1 MENIQRHNMV
11 RNQVRVVGVADEKI
25 LGAMLEITRHDFV
38 IEKFKSVAYS
48 DSELPISETRLIA
61 RPKMIAKLLEL
72 SKINSNDNVLEI
84 GCGTGYASH
93 LISMIAKSIVGVDN
107 CKKIISSAKKLIGD
121 RQNISFLYQ
130 DFKKLSIEAATSL
143 IIVNG
148 AVFDK
153 RSDFSTIQDKSDL
166 FDFHSAMLIDDLIS
180 KMPKDCR
187 LISVEGYYKYHP
199 MHVVRYTKD
208 SREVLDQVYFPAITV

>member
-1 MENIQRHNMV
+1 MV
-11 RNQVRVVGVADEKI
+11 RNQVRVVGVEDEKI
-25 LGAMLEITRHDFV
+25 LDAMLEIKRHDFV
-38 IEKFKSVAYS
+38 VDKFKSVAYS

-61 RPKMIAKLLEL
+61 RPEMIAKLLEL
-72 SKINSNDNVLEI
+72 SKINSDDNVLEI

-107 CKKIISSAKKLIGD
+107 CKKIISTAKKLIGNK
-121 RQNISFLYQ
+121 QNLAFIHQ
-130 DFKKLSIEAATSL
+130 DFNKISIAEATSL

-180 KMPKDCR
+180 KMPRDCC

-199 MHVVRYTKD
+199 MHVVRYKKD
-208 SREVLDQVYFPAITV
+208 SREVLDQVYFPEIRL